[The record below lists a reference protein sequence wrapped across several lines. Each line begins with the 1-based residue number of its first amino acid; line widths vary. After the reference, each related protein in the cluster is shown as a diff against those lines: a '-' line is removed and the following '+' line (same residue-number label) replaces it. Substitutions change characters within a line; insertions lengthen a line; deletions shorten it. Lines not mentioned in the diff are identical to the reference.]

1 MIKFKRN
8 NENLILEIIGLYAS
22 GVLVFCVDQMTH
34 TNI

>member
-1 MIKFKRN
+1 
-8 NENLILEIIGLYAS
+8 LILEIIGLYAS